1 MDQEVERVYSINMV
15 GVVGKV
21 NLLYGIVKMIL
32 NQEKLVLMV
41 YVESARLHTTKM
53 ATSALSVIKALWIIE
68 RYPLFFTYP
77 VIERIGK
84 GRVQ

>member
-1 MDQEVERVYSINMV
+1 MV

-21 NLLYGIVKMIL
+21 NLLYGIVKMLL

-68 RYPLFFTYP
+68 RYPLFLTCP

>member
-1 MDQEVERVYSINMV
+1 M
-15 GVVGKV
+15 
-21 NLLYGIVKMIL
+21 LYGIVKMLL

-53 ATSALSVIKALWIIE
+53 ATSALSVIKAYRIIE
-68 RYPLFFTYP
+68 RQPFFLICP

>member
-1 MDQEVERVYSINMV
+1 MV
-15 GVVGKV
+15 GVVRKV

-53 ATSALSVIKALWIIE
+53 DTSAVSVIKAL
-68 RYPLFFTYP
+68 
-77 VIERIGK
+77 
-84 GRVQ
+84 

>member
-1 MDQEVERVYSINMV
+1 MV

-21 NLLYGIVKMIL
+21 NLLYGIVKMLL

-41 YVESARLHTTKM
+41 YVESARLHITKM

-68 RYPLFFTYP
+68 RYPLFLTYL

-84 GRVQ
+84 GWVQ